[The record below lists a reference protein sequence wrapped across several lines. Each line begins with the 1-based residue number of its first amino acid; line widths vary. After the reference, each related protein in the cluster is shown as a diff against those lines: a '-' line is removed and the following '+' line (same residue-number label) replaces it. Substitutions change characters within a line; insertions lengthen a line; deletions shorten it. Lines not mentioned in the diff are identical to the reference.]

1 VQGYYLF
8 FSNLELLFLFD
19 DPPTAFIY
27 PHTYSSLIKMPVV
40 TISTWTGK
48 TVEQKDKLM
57 KGITKAFKDIGVDP
71 TGLTII
77 IHDIPRYNWGKGGEQ
92 VSKEA

>member
-1 VQGYYLF
+1 
-8 FSNLELLFLFD
+8 
-19 DPPTAFIY
+19 
-27 PHTYSSLIKMPVV
+27 MPVV
-40 TISTWTGK
+40 TINTWTGK

-71 TGLTII
+71 AGLTII
-77 IHDIPRYNWGKGGEQ
+77 IHDIPRYNWAKSGEQ